1 MGAIDIFHWCL
12 HVVVFVQL
20 VTCGLRCMHKEE
32 GAKVFTLASIK
43 EKHCV
48 FIHQPLFEGAIEKEV
63 TFDHL
68 KEWKPTKKDPP
79 IQCPDASLPAKMVG
93 GQSKCMRWT

>member
-20 VTCGLRCMHKEE
+20 VTCGLRYMHKEE

-48 FIHQPLFEGAIEKEV
+48 FIHQQKV
-63 TFDHL
+63 
-68 KEWKPTKKDPP
+68 KTKKCNSFVLQGIAISHLAFCCLLISIP
-79 IQCPDASLPAKMVG
+79 CFFFASH
-93 GQSKCMRWT
+93 